1 MGMAERRSRGEAASL
16 GFWANTGAIHSM
28 EREHAHADI
37 ELNFLYH
44 GRVRYFFNGR
54 FQEMPVGK
62 LTAFWAAI
70 PHRVV
75 DSTAESLF
83 GWVCVPLAQ
92 FLRYDLSQVATKRL
106 LAGEFIVDPN
116 EDPEDALRL
125 RRWTA
130 DCERKDPYDIQ
141 SVALEVEARIRRLMR
156 AGGTARHHVSLGASG
171 RVEEI
176 ASWIGEHYREELTLA
191 TIGAAVG
198 LHPNYAMSLFR
209 STCGMSVWRYV
220 TRLRLAHAQ
229 RLLATTERTALAIA
243 MDSGFGSLNRF
254 YEAFRKEFAMP
265 PGEFRKRN
273 RT

>member
-1 MGMAERRSRGEAASL
+1 MAQQRMRGEAASL
-16 GFWANTGAIHSM
+16 GFWANTGPIHQM

-54 FQEMPVGK
+54 FQDMPVGRM
-62 LTAFWAAI
+62 TAFWAAI

-75 DSTAESLF
+75 DSASESSF

-92 FLRYDLSQVATKRL
+92 FLRYDLSQAATKRL
-106 LAGEFIVDPN
+106 LAGEFIIDQG
-116 EDPEDALRL
+116 EDPEDAPRL
-125 RRWTA
+125 RRWTE
-130 DCERKDPYDIQ
+130 DCERKDAYDIQ
-141 SVALEVEARIRRLMR
+141 SVALEVEARIRRLLR
-156 AGGTARHHVSLGASG
+156 AGGTSRQHVSLGASG

-176 ASWIGEHYREELTLA
+176 AGWIGAHYREELTVA
-191 TIGAAVG
+191 MIGAAVG
-198 LHPNYAMSLFR
+198 LHPNYAMTLFR